1 MFSALTLLV
10 GRQEG
15 IWPVKKMEWW
25 GAGMVICL
33 ERVAD
38 LHTAQLIPL
47 PLTVSCFSK
56 ILVPSH
62 PGSPGKRATKRVC
75 VCVCVQTII
84 MLTVTRIPCYSYQ
97 YKLHCA
103 IVTNYMFLYETNS
116 FCVICADTGRGLM
129 ALKYLKPGDVII
141 SLPES
146 LLVTSCS
153 VLTSSAIGP
162 ALRRFVTRTA
172 VSYRIVYSLNNND
185 LFNGLVSW
193 YQKNIIVLF

>member
-1 MFSALTLLV
+1 MLQTCIRPSWFHCHSLSLASVKSWYRLT
-10 GRQEG
+10 
-15 IWPVKKMEWW
+15 
-25 GAGMVICL
+25 
-33 ERVAD
+33 RVVPEKG
-38 LHTAQLIPL
+38 PL
-47 PLTVSCFSK
+47 N
-56 ILVPSH
+56 
-62 PGSPGKRATKRVC
+62 GC

-193 YQKNIIVLF
+193 YQKNIHCAFLKKYCYMILVA